1 LKVYFVRHTK
11 PQIETGIC
19 YGQSDVPV
27 CPLAFEIQYK
37 ALSDYLPKQFSKVF
51 SSPLQR
57 CQVLAQKFSENPML
71 DKNLMELNFG
81 EWEMK
86 PWNSLEPMQMQTW
99 MQDFVKNSPPQGES
113 YEQLAKRTKI
123 FLQKLQDTEG
133 NVLVCTHAGVMRAV
147 FAWVMG
153 LPLANSFRL
162 RLSYASCLL
171 IDLDQNLRAEYSSV
185 LALNN
190 FEDFF

>member
-11 PQIETGIC
+11 PHVETTIC

-27 CPLAFEIQYK
+27 CPLAFETQYK
-37 ALSDYLPKQFSKVF
+37 VLSGYLPKQFSKVF

-57 CQVLAQKFSENPML
+57 CQVLAQKFSENPTL

-86 PWNSLEPMQMQTW
+86 PWNSLEPTQMQVW
-99 MQDFVKNSPPQGES
+99 MNDFVSNAPPKGES
-113 YEQLAKRTKI
+113 YQMLAKRTET
-123 FLQKLQDTEG
+123 FLQKLQNTEG
-133 NVLVCTHAGVMRAV
+133 NVLVCTHAGIMRAV
-147 FAWVMG
+147 FAWVLG

-171 IDLDQNLRAEYSSV
+171 IDLDKKLRADYSSV
-185 LALNN
+185 LAINN